1 MAEPDVR
8 PITIV
13 IPLYQGVTQL
23 DFTGPHQFFSRL
35 PDTEVI
41 VASIEAQP
49 VSADGLVFSGL
60 HDLEQVSRC
69 DVLCVPGGVGC
80 AEAMESDEY
89 MACIRRLA
97 QAATYVTS
105 VCTGSLILGAAGL
118 LKGRRAA
125 CHWAWRDQLPAF
137 GAIADEG
144 RVVQD
149 GNIITGGGVTAG
161 IDFALTVISELFDER
176 TAQMIQLGLEYAPQP
191 PFDAG
196 RPERAPAVIL
206 EEVTRRMSPSMA
218 DRRSR
223 ISKAAQR
230 LVPQ

>member
-1 MAEPDVR
+1 MVEPDVA

-60 HDLEQVSRC
+60 HDLNRVNRC

-80 AEAMESDEY
+80 TSAMASDDY
-89 MACIRRLA
+89 MDSIRRLA
-97 QAATYVTS
+97 QGARYVTS

-118 LKGRRAA
+118 L
-125 CHWAWRDQLPAF
+125 
-137 GAIADEG
+137 
-144 RVVQD
+144 
-149 GNIITGGGVTAG
+149 
-161 IDFALTVISELFDER
+161 
-176 TAQMIQLGLEYAPQP
+176 
-191 PFDAG
+191 
-196 RPERAPAVIL
+196 
-206 EEVTRRMSPSMA
+206 
-218 DRRSR
+218 
-223 ISKAAQR
+223 
-230 LVPQ
+230 